1 MNRLT
6 IFSQSCLV
14 AMQLRLSALSLIPLF
29 IATPYRHAPCM
40 SLSRS
45 LVVHL
50 HCSFLLVHQ
59 CSSER
64 LPDAPLGCRRE
75 FGCSLT
81 GNLIPNRRM
90 QRHGLMR
97 MGHEVNVEGEGEGKG
112 EDKYL
117 YEDQDEGG

>member
-1 MNRLT
+1 MNRLA
-6 IFSQSCLV
+6 IFLLLCSFGCP
-14 AMQLRLSALSLIPLF
+14 RSALYLSSSQRPTGMHHAFIP
-29 IATPYRHAPCM
+29 
-40 SLSRS
+40 LSRS

-59 CSSER
+59 RSSER

-117 YEDQDEGG
+117 YGDQDEGG